1 MKVHYYL
8 VLVLLSILIMNM
20 WRSTVVEG
28 MHGFTPVYSSP
39 AGSALDYSLV
49 DRSPQKPTG
58 PKEQPNPL
66 SYNKVIEP
74 ICEGGFVLTGFPY
87 TMQ

>member
-1 MKVHYYL
+1 MKGHNYL
-8 VLVLLSILIMNM
+8 ILFLLSILIIYG
-20 WRSTVVEG
+20 SQGIVVEG
-28 MHGFTPVYSSP
+28 MHGYTPVYSSP
-39 AGSALDYSLV
+39 SGSALDYSLV